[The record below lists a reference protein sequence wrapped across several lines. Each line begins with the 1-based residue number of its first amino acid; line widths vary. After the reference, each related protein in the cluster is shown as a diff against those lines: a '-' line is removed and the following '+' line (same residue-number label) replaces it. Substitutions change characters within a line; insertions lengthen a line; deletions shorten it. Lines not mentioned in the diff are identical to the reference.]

1 MYNKM
6 KKADNFNPG
15 KWLVENKITFQSNL
29 NEAMSPENIAAEY
42 GTAEYINPESIK
54 YDEGD
59 EGWNLEFTMTIPKE
73 DAMEM
78 DNVDEANNYFYKQYK
93 ANNYQGP
100 GLSYTKSN
108 INTTDGG
115 DNWIV
120 DVNVYGGLDI

>member
-1 MYNKM
+1 L
-6 KKADNFNPG
+6 
-15 KWLVENKITFQSNL
+15 LVENKLTSQSRL
-29 NEAMSPENIAAEY
+29 NEVMSSEDIAAEY

-73 DAMEM
+73 DVMEM
-78 DNVDEANNYFYKQYK
+78 DNISDADDYFYKQYSV
-93 ANNYQGP
+93 NNYQGP
-100 GLSYTKSN
+100 GSPYVKSD
-108 INTTDGG
+108 IGTTDDG